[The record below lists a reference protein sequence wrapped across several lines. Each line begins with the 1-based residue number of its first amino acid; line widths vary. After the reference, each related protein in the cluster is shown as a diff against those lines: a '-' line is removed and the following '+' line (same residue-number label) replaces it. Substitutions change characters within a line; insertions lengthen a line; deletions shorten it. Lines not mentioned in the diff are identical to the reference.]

1 MHTFIILKLLFILF
15 YLQRYIIKREII
27 NNNSIYNLKYAN
39 LVRQETG
46 VGNDAKSR

>member
-1 MHTFIILKLLFILF
+1 MHTFINLKSKYFFICKG
-15 YLQRYIIKREII
+15 IIKREII

-46 VGNDAKSR
+46 VGNDAISR